1 MSLLD
6 LGSPTLTIPGLAVS
20 RQTKKNSPG
29 PLKWEESAAI
39 LREEETERGKERE
52 RDIEREEE
60 DTVRENRQQK
70 GRL

>member
-20 RQTKKNSPG
+20 RQTRQTPG

-39 LREEETERGKERE
+39 LREEETERERE